1 MNGSAVAAVRTFGRD
16 NRHPPSFSWSWQQP
30 TLTSGACKSG
40 DRLTEATAHYG
51 EELDT
56 VAVRSQDAAYV
67 SHRDTVEN
75 PKRIGGEIE
84 RSVLERGANRHLQE
98 PLMSTEPARC
108 SLLKAPRLFGRGCL
122 TRRRACVSC
131 FAYGK
136 AVRMAQQQRYA
147 GA

>member
-1 MNGSAVAAVRTFGRD
+1 MNGSAVAAIRTFGRD

-84 RSVLERGANRHLQE
+84 RSVLERGANKHLQE
-98 PLMSTEPARC
+98 PVMSTEPAR
-108 SLLKAPRLFGRGCL
+108 
-122 TRRRACVSC
+122 
-131 FAYGK
+131 
-136 AVRMAQQQRYA
+136 
-147 GA
+147 GALSSKPPAFLGEGA

>member
-1 MNGSAVAAVRTFGRD
+1 VKTWIGPRHNASRFRSESFEVEIGRHRRI
-16 NRHPPSFSWSWQQP
+16 N
-30 TLTSGACKSG
+30 
-40 DRLTEATAHYG
+40 
-51 EELDT
+51 T

-67 SHRDTVEN
+67 SDRDTVEN

-98 PLMSTEPARC
+98 PVMSTEPARC
-108 SLLKAPRLFGRGCL
+108 SLLKDPRLFGRGCL

-136 AVRMAQQQRYA
+136 AVRMAQQKRYA
-147 GA
+147 GV